1 MASIVGCRC
10 SRGSATVY
18 CFVGFLDRYSPSIVR
33 GFFLRGRSASLSRSV
48 PWSQRV
54 LPESTTKDIPSFRSR
69 RSRSWLLL
77 LLRSEQRGKDLRNP
91 VRYEAPEH
99 TTKGRWKKERYEA
112 VRPSFP
118 IEGIPI
124 AFRSFGSAFLL
135 PRVDDTFGIVRAS
148 FGWRS
153 S

>member
-1 MASIVGCRC
+1 VLRRLS
-10 SRGSATVY
+10 GSASV
-18 CFVGFLDRYSPSIVR
+18 VPL
-33 GFFLRGRSASLSRSV
+33 LLSRSV
-48 PWSQRV
+48 PWSQCV

-77 LLRSEQRGKDLRNP
+77 LLRIEQRGKDLRNP